1 MPKTIRLRFSDQ
13 RLDVLRPAAE
23 GAAGEKVNFVCRD
36 HAALRDRLKQLNQ
49 QMHAF
54 WRRK

>member
-1 MPKTIRLRFSDQ
+1 
-13 RLDVLRPAAE
+13 
-23 GAAGEKVNFVCRD
+23 VNFVCRD